1 MHEESFFGN
10 PRTWVA
16 VAFIIF
22 VVLFGRKLWG
32 AFAGI
37 LDKRIAAVRA
47 ELDEAQRLR
56 GEAEQLLAEAKS
68 RREAAMTEAQAL
80 LAGAKAEAERLAHE
94 AEADA
99 KAATVRRERM
109 AVDRIAAAE
118 KAAVAEVR
126 ETAAEVAVTAAE
138 TVIRDHLSQE
148 MDAGLVDRAINGL
161 PAALSPRRAA

>member
-1 MHEESFFGN
+1 MHEETFFGN

-16 VAFIIF
+16 VAFIVF
-22 VVLFGRKLWG
+22 VLLFGKKLWG

-37 LDKRIAAVRA
+37 LDKRIAGIRA
-47 ELDEAQRLR
+47 ELEEAHRLR
-56 GEAEQLLAEAKS
+56 AEAEQLLADAKA

-80 LAGAKAEAERLAHE
+80 LTGAKAEAERLAHE

-99 KAATVRRERM
+99 KAVAARRERM
-109 AVDRIAAAE
+109 AVDRISAAE

-138 TVIRDHLSQE
+138 TVIRDHLSQD
-148 MDAGLVDRAINGL
+148 MDAGLIDRAIAGL
-161 PAALSPRRAA
+161 PAALTPRRAA